1 MSKRRIVALTLAAF
15 SLVIL
20 AGAWFVR
27 TRIHR
32 YDDRIVSLATVNTD
46 AWAHPRVAIVFGAAV
61 HQDDLSTM
69 LEDRVKTA
77 IKLYKAGKVERIL
90 VSGDNRTPQYNEPK
104 AMADYLLSHAVA
116 QQDIVIDYAGR
127 STYETCL
134 RAKEIFA
141 VQKAVLVTQRTH
153 LPRALY
159 LANQLGLDSIG
170 VVADQQGYGGETSYQ
185 QIREVGASL
194 KAFFNV
200 HFFPPHVVLGEKL
213 PIK

>member
-1 MSKRRIVALTLAAF
+1 MSKRRIVAITLAAF

-20 AGAWFVR
+20 AGAGFVR
-27 TRIHR
+27 IRIHG

-46 AWAHPRVAIVFGAAV
+46 AWTHPRVAIVFGAAV
-61 HQDDLSTM
+61 YQDDLSTM

-104 AMADYLLSHAVA
+104 AMADYLLRHAVA

-200 HFFPPHVVLGEKL
+200 HFFPPPVVLGEKL